1 MKNKIKEHLT
11 QQERELLLSIP
22 DLRNLAG
29 MRDYCI
35 LNLML
40 LCGLRRQEV
49 CNLKRQD
56 LKIEGKKF
64 WLYVFGKG
72 SRWRKL
78 PIASPDLIFE
88 LERYFK
94 KQGHI
99 DKPEA
104 QMFWQIRFK
113 RSTGPLPI
121 TAEGIRW
128 LVSRYV
134 RKANFQKRI
143 TAHSLRHTCLTN
155 ALQRGVDLATVQALA
170 GHSNISTTSR
180 YLHTTEEK
188 LEQAAARLAL
198 G

>member
-1 MKNKIKEHLT
+1 MKHKIKEHLN
-11 QQERELLLSIP
+11 QKERELLLSIP
-22 DLRNLAG
+22 NQRKLEGLR
-29 MRDYCI
+29 DFCI
-35 LNLML
+35 LSLML

-49 CNLKRQD
+49 CNLKRKD

-64 WLYVFGKG
+64 KLYVFGKG
-72 SRWRKL
+72 SRWRKI
-78 PIASPDLIFE
+78 PIASPDLIFA

-99 DKPEA
+99 DQPEA
-104 QMFWQIRFK
+104 PMFWQIRFK
-113 RSTGPLPI
+113 KASGPLPF
-121 TAEGIRW
+121 TAEGVRW

-134 RKANFQKRI
+134 SKANFQKRI
-143 TAHSLRHTCLTN
+143 TAHSLRHSCLTN

-180 YLHTTEEK
+180 YLHTTEER
-188 LEQAAARLAL
+188 LEMCAEKLAL